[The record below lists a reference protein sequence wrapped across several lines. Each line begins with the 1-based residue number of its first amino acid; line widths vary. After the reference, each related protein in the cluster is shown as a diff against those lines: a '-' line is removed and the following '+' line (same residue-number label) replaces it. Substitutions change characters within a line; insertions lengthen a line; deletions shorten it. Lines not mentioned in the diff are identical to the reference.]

1 MVYHRRGGEFGDV
14 EMIVGKRP
22 ESRTTEGR
30 RVATRAGRVVAVWVS
45 LLACFLGS
53 HLPSHGAAATP
64 ADRTAVAARR
74 AAPADE
80 TGPGR
85 ASPTSETAVLRLSG
99 WSIGGDDSRTVIT
112 FEMSRGAPV
121 RIFGLAD
128 PTRVVIDLPAGR
140 FEPAMTAGHGDHGLI
155 SAWRFGAF
163 AAGRS
168 RLVLDTRGPVTITR
182 AVFDPAQGKAKPRL
196 VLELTPGSRDE
207 MARAGSIDL
216 AVDGPSTGG
225 VSALTEGVAA
235 PKADRQAIPPRPS
248 PAHRPVVVIDAGHG
262 GVDAGTVSPATGTP
276 EKTVVLEMARTLA
289 RKLKA
294 TGRYDVVTTRDD
306 DVFLGLGERVR
317 IARAHKAD
325 LFLSIHADAE
335 YDHSVRGA
343 TIYTLA
349 EKASDERAAELAAKE
364 NKSDVL
370 AGHAVEEVEPE
381 VADILADL
389 TLRETRRLSH
399 VFARDL
405 LEAYRRQG
413 RLVKTQPHRQA
424 GLKVLR
430 AHDIPSALVEIG
442 FLSNKED
449 EALMTSGEW
458 RDHIAGSLVAAIDRY
473 FAGRDVLAA
482 PTKEGAARAP
492 ASP

>member
-1 MVYHRRGGEFGDV
+1 MIEARRAGSRETGE
-14 EMIVGKRP
+14 R
-22 ESRTTEGR
+22 RARRRLGR
-30 RVATRAGRVVAVWVS
+30 RIAACALFLVG
-45 LLACFLGS
+45 LLAA
-53 HLPSHGAAATP
+53 HPIAEVAAATP
-64 ADRTAVAARR
+64 STTVTVAARR
-74 AAPADE
+74 APQADKTTQPAAE
-80 TGPGR
+80 SG
-85 ASPTSETAVLRLSG
+85 VLRLTG
-99 WSIGGDDSRTVIT
+99 WSIGGDESRTVVT
-112 FEMSRGAPV
+112 FEMSRAAPV
-121 RIFGLAD
+121 RIFGLAT

-140 FEPAMTAGHGDHGLI
+140 FEPAMTSGHGEHGLI
-155 SAWRFGAF
+155 AAWRFGAF

-182 AVFDPAQGKAKPRL
+182 AALDPAQGKAKPRL

-207 MARAGSIDL
+207 MARAGAIDL
-216 AVDGPSTGG
+216 PIEAHASSEAEGTS
-225 VSALTEGVAA
+225 SAKAA
-235 PKADRQAIPPRPS
+235 PKGDRRAVAPP
-248 PAHRPVVVIDAGHG
+248 PAPVHRPVVVIDAGHG
-262 GVDAGTVSPATGTP
+262 GIDAGTVSPATGTP
-276 EKTVVLEMARTLA
+276 EKAVVLEMARTLA

-294 TGRYDVVTTRDD
+294 SGRYEVVTTRDE
-306 DVFLGLGERVR
+306 DVFLGLGERVK

-364 NKSDVL
+364 NQSDVL
-370 AGHAVEEVEPE
+370 AGHAVEEAEAE

-399 VFARDL
+399 AFARDL
-405 LEAYRRQG
+405 IEAYRRHG

-449 EALMTSGEW
+449 EALMTSAEW

-482 PTKEGAARAP
+482 PTKEGAAHAP